1 MPLKIF
7 ARRYLQGDA
16 TVAKAERLIASAML
30 RTPSRFRMRARW
42 TSTVRMLI
50 ASLWAITLFG

>member
-1 MPLKIF
+1 
-7 ARRYLQGDA
+7 
-16 TVAKAERLIASAML
+16 ML